1 MKNKCTILSVVFFLL
16 IFSYSYAALPDWSIN
31 TNDYEFSMS
40 YTSIVIIDNQEARD
54 TADRVSA
61 WVGDEIRGVIKPF
74 YLASLDRYYF
84 LLLVYGND
92 TDEEIIFKFYDKSQD
107 SIYTLTNTATFYPE
121 ESEGTFSTP
130 YEFEKDQL
138 TNTENNSEI
147 TEEDIVYQ
155 DSIEVTIF
163 PNPCQS
169 EVTIDTEET
178 VQQLFL
184 MSIQG
189 ELITVVDGNSLD
201 LSSYPQGSYLIK
213 ILTETGVA
221 TRLLMKQ

>member
-130 YEFEKDQL
+130 YEFVEDQL
-138 TNTENNSEI
+138 SNAWGDLEGK
-147 TEEDIVYQ
+147 Q
-155 DSIEVTIF
+155 TIQATVF
-163 PNPCQS
+163 PNPCQDIIT
-169 EVTIDTEET
+169 VDTEET

-189 ELITVVDGNSLD
+189 ELITVVEGNSLN

-213 ILTETGVA
+213 IITETGVA